1 MNINNII
8 MRLSELKKTLREI
21 VRQQMR
27 ESVLDSQGLQRVG
40 TALPQTKEKNTKKI
54 KENKGGGC
62 GCGCGCGGK

>member
-1 MNINNII
+1 MNINKFT

-21 VRQQMR
+21 IRKQIR

-40 TALPQTKEKNTKKI
+40 TALPQTKEKKPKKI
-54 KENKGGGC
+54 KENKGGC

>member
-1 MNINNII
+1 
-8 MRLSELKKTLREI
+8 MRLSELKKTIREI

-40 TALPQTKEKNTKKI
+40 TALPQTKEKKTKKI
-54 KENKGGGC
+54 KENQDGGC